1 MSGASVDPKP
11 APSEPQ
17 SQEKAAARNQAG
29 REFSGPAW
37 LWRRGRSKWV
47 AIGLAIAGPILA
59 IATYVWLSQAN
70 SQTVSSIWFRALILA
85 DLCYLVAVAALIGL
99 RGARL
104 LAARRA
110 GSAGAQLHTRMV
122 GVFTGVAAAPAIL
135 VAIFFFLAIQLGLE
149 AWFSDR
155 VASVVQNSR
164 EVAQAYAR
172 EHRETVR
179 SRAAALANELNLALR
194 SSLGGFS
201 EPRFRQALDRA
212 TAAAGFSDVYII
224 DSSGDILMQGRDSFL
239 FSYIPPTPEDIT
251 QSQDSGIV
259 VREDSDASEMRALIP
274 LDAMFDAFLYVA
286 RPVNGDVLAR
296 LSETNRVV
304 AMYDRLEENRDV
316 WLFQF
321 AVLYLGFVLIVLLA
335 SVYLGFWFADSIA
348 RPIGRLAEAAQRVRS
363 GDLVA
368 RVKEEKGDDEI
379 ALLSRAFNRMTKEVK
394 RKQDDLTE
402 AHEETERRRLFSEAV
417 LSGVSAG
424 VLGLDAEGRLRLLNR
439 SAAKLLG
446 VTRRD
451 VGKPF
456 SEVAPEFAEMLSEA
470 AAEPGA
476 GVERPIRITRGDQDR
491 ELLARVTTERMTHAA
506 EEDGPAAR
514 ARRRASEGEIVG
526 FVLTL
531 DDMTALLSAQRMAA
545 WGDVA
550 RRIAHEIKNPLTP
563 IQLAAERLRR
573 KYSDQLGDDAD
584 ALNRY
589 TETIVRQTG
598 DIRRMVDAFV
608 RFAKMPAPVMAV
620 DDLAAVTREAF
631 GLQEEARAHISY
643 KLEFEPGAEALP
655 ARCDRGQ
662 ISQAVTNILQN
673 AADSIHGRLQRDK
686 EEGVEGAAAEI
697 RVKVRRDDEH
707 CALIEVSDNG
717 IGLPAQDRRKLL
729 EPYVTTREKGAGLGL
744 AIVLKIIEEHHGG
757 FELTDAE
764 PFAEGARLGAM
775 ARMRLPLLADL
786 ESADAGGGAAA
797 PRQKLTEPV

>member
-1 MSGASVDPKP
+1 MKGDRV
-11 APSEPQ
+11 
-17 SQEKAAARNQAG
+17 AG
-29 REFSGPAW
+29 GDYSGPSW

-47 AIGLAIAGPILA
+47 AIGLAVFGPILA
-59 IATYVWLSQAN
+59 ILTYVLLSQAN
-70 SQTVSSIWFRALILA
+70 SETLSSTWFRALILA
-85 DLCYLVAVAALIGL
+85 DLCYLVALAALIGL
-99 RGARL
+99 RAARL

-122 GVFTGVAAAPAIL
+122 GVFTLIAAAPAIL

-194 SSLGGFS
+194 SSLGGLS
-201 EPRFRQALDRA
+201 EPRFRQAMDRA

-224 DSSGDILMQGRDSFL
+224 DSNGDILMQGRDSFL
-239 FSYIPPTPEDIT
+239 FSYIAPTPEDIT
-251 QSQDSGIV
+251 QAQESGIV
-259 VREDSDASEMRALIP
+259 VREDSDASEMRALMP
-274 LDAMFDAFLYVA
+274 LDALFDAFLYVA

-304 AMYDRLEENRDV
+304 AMYTRLEENRDV
-316 WLFQF
+316 WLVQF

-335 SVYLGFWFADSIA
+335 TVYLGFWFADTIS
-348 RPIGRLAEAAQRVRS
+348 RPIGRLAAAAQQVRA
-363 GDLVA
+363 GDMGV
-368 RVKEEKGDDEI
+368 RVKEEKGGDEI
-379 ALLSRAFNRMTKEVK
+379 ALLSRMFNRMTKEVK
-394 RKQDDLTE
+394 RKQDALTE

-446 VTRRD
+446 VSRRD
-451 VGKPF
+451 VGKMF
-456 SEVAPEFAEMLSEA
+456 AEVAPEFAEMLAEA

-491 ELLARVTTERMTHAA
+491 ELLARVTTERMAQAA
-506 EEDGPAAR
+506 DDEAPAAR
-514 ARRRASEGEIVG
+514 ARRGQAQGEIVG
-526 FVLTL
+526 YVLTL

-573 KYSDQLGDDAD
+573 KYSDKLGDDSD
-584 ALNRY
+584 ALDRY
-589 TETIVRQTG
+589 TDTIVRQTA

-631 GLQEEARAHISY
+631 GLQEEARAHIAY
-643 KLEFEPGAEALP
+643 KLEFEPGAETLP

-662 ISQAVTNILQN
+662 VSQAVTNILQN
-673 AADSIHGRLQRDK
+673 AADSIHGRVKR
-686 EEGVEGAAAEI
+686 EEQEGAKGAAPEI
-697 RVKVRRDDEH
+697 RVLVRRDEGG

-717 IGLPAQDRRKLL
+717 VGLPAQDRRKLL

-757 FELTDAE
+757 FELTDA
-764 PFAEGARLGAM
+764 PSFSEGAPPGAT
-775 ARMRLPLLADL
+775 ARIRLPLLNDL
-786 ESADAGGGAAA
+786 DQTETGGGASAA
-797 PRQKLTEPV
+797 SDRQKLTETV